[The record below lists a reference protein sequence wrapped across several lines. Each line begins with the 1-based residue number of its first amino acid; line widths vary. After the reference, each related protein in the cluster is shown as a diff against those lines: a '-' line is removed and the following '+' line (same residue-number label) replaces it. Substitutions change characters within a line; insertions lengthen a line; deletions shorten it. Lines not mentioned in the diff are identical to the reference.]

1 MYLSSFRVGNCP
13 DRLIEL
19 ARGGTRAAVI
29 ANAMDAAPSEI
40 RTDGVTRELNALTAL
55 GLVAEELDLRDH
67 FGTRGAVG
75 SELRRYDIVWL
86 RGGNVFMLRYA
97 LARSDA
103 DVELT
108 RLLDKDALV
117 YSGYSAGP
125 CVLAPT
131 LRGLETV
138 DSPVVVEQLYGDHP
152 IWEGLGVIDYS
163 IWSPSNI
170 GGSESLTRRFATER
184 SSSSTARHSS
194 SAAKERPLPGPIPDQ
209 KRATRDRQSCEL
221 LPYGDVAAAIA
232 RERFSVPAA
241 PPFMEPHSGEASHE
255 V

>member
-163 IWSPSNI
+163 IVPHVESPDHP
-170 GGSESLTRRFATER
+170 ESAGLGLVAQQYRRLGVPHT
-184 SSSSTARHSS
+184 T
-194 SAAKERPLPGPIPDQ
+194 L
-209 KRATRDRQSCEL
+209 RD
-221 LPYGDVAAAIA
+221 
-232 RERFSVPAA
+232 
-241 PPFMEPHSGEASHE
+241 GE
-255 V
+255 VLIIDGTTQFVCR

>member
-13 DRLIEL
+13 DRLVEL
-19 ARGGTRAAVI
+19 ARGGLRAAVI
-29 ANAMDAAPSEI
+29 ANAMDATPSEI
-40 RTDGVTRELNALTAL
+40 RSDGVKRELSALTAL

-67 FGTRGAVG
+67 FGTDGTVA

-97 LARSDA
+97 LARSGADA
-103 DVELT
+103 ELP
-108 RLLDKDALV
+108 RLLDKDAIV

-138 DSPVVVEQLYGDHP
+138 DTPAVVEELYGDQP

-163 IWSPSNI
+163 IVPHVDSPDHP
-170 GGSESLTRRFATER
+170 E
-184 SSSSTARHSS
+184 
-194 SAAKERPLPGPIPDQ
+194 SAALGLVAQQYRQCG
-209 KRATRDRQSCEL
+209 TRHKTLRD
-221 LPYGDVAAAIA
+221 
-232 RERFSVPAA
+232 
-241 PPFMEPHSGEASHE
+241 GEVLIIDGTAQF
-255 V
+255 VCR

>member
-1 MYLSSFRVGNCP
+1 MQRATFGPVRMYLSSFRVGNCP
-13 DRLIEL
+13 HRLIEL

-40 RTDGVTRELNALTAL
+40 RTDAVTRELNALTAL

-67 FGTRGAVG
+67 FGTRGAVV
-75 SELRRYDIVWL
+75 SELRGYDIVWL

-103 DVELT
+103 DAELT
-108 RLLDKDALV
+108 RLLEEDALV

-138 DSPVVVEQLYGDHP
+138 DSPVVVEQLYGDQP

-163 IWSPSNI
+163 IVPHVESPDHP
-170 GGSESLTRRFATER
+170 ESAGLGLVAQQYRRLGVPHT
-184 SSSSTARHSS
+184 T
-194 SAAKERPLPGPIPDQ
+194 L
-209 KRATRDRQSCEL
+209 RD
-221 LPYGDVAAAIA
+221 
-232 RERFSVPAA
+232 
-241 PPFMEPHSGEASHE
+241 GE
-255 V
+255 VLIIDGTTQFVCR